1 MIDKRGVGIFG
12 ALVAASLVLSA
23 CSGDGGDEPADPTG
37 SAAPEQVSG
46 TLDFLTNKGAW
57 EPDFEG
63 LNGLSTE
70 QVSVDL
76 DVTGYSDQ
84 PQYEAFIRQSFRTD
98 EAPGLFTW
106 QTGPTLAELVE
117 DGLIA
122 ETTDIWTEAI
132 ENGWVSAD
140 LADYYTFDG
149 KQYCVPMNIAYWV
162 MYYNIPIFEEHGI
175 EVPTTWDELMQAAAD
190 LKAAGEVPFYQTST
204 LFTFV
209 WFETLVA
216 GTDPELYAG
225 LETGEVS
232 YTDPR
237 IVDIMNDWLEQSE
250 AGWFSDA
257 GSTTDPAAMLNNGE
271 IAMINFG
278 TFFSGSLKGVGM
290 EPGTDYGTFIIPA
303 VNGDLDRIPVPVE
316 TGPMCTAESS
326 AQKDLGLAYARWWM
340 SPDAQTAWNDA
351 RGDVPFNPQAEVS
364 DTGLAELGEQIAGD
378 DYQLVT
384 RYFEAA
390 PAPVLNVALEQLGA
404 FIANPGDPVPYLQRI
419 QDAADAYWAEQ
430 D

>member
-1 MIDKRGVGIFG
+1 MRTRRLGLIGGF
-12 ALVAASLVLSA
+12 LAAGLVLA
-23 CSGDGGDEPADPTG
+23 GCTGGGGGGDQETT
-37 SAAPEQVSG
+37 G

-63 LNGLSTE
+63 LNPLSTDE
-70 QVSVDL
+70 VEIDL

-98 EAPGLFTW
+98 ESPGLFTW
-106 QTGPTLAELVE
+106 QTGPTLKELVD

-132 ENGWVSAD
+132 DNGWVSED
-140 LADYYTFDG
+140 LAEYYTFDG
-149 KQYCVPMNIAYWV
+149 KQYCVPLNIAYWV

-175 EVPTTWDELMQAAAD
+175 EVPETWDDLMQAAAD
-190 LKAAGEVPFYQTST
+190 LKAAGVTPFYTTST

-216 GTDPELYAG
+216 GTDPDLYRG

-232 YTDPR
+232 YTDPE
-237 IVDIMNDWLEQSE
+237 IVEIMNTWKEQQD
-250 AGWFSDA
+250 AGWFTDP

-271 IAMINFG
+271 MAMINFG

-290 EPGTDYGTFIIPA
+290 EPDVDYGTFIIPA
-303 VNGDLDRIPVPVE
+303 VDGSLERTPVPVE
-316 TGPMCTAESS
+316 TGPLCTAESS
-326 AQKDLGLAYARWWM
+326 PQRDMGLAYARWWM
-340 SPDAQTAWNDA
+340 SPSAQGAWNTA

-364 DTGLAELGEQIAGD
+364 DTGLAALGEQIAGPE
-378 DYQLVT
+378 YELVT

-390 PAPVLNVALEQLGA
+390 PGDVLTVALEELGA
-404 FIANPGDPVPYLQRI
+404 FIANNDDPLPHLERI
-419 QDAADAYWAEQ
+419 QAIADEYWADQE
-430 D
+430 

>member
-1 MIDKRGVGIFG
+1 MRTRRLGLIGGF
-12 ALVAASLVLSA
+12 LAAGLVLA
-23 CSGDGGDEPADPTG
+23 GCTGGGGGGDQETT
-37 SAAPEQVSG
+37 G

-63 LNGLSTE
+63 LNPLSTDE
-70 QVSVDL
+70 IEIDL

-98 EAPGLFTW
+98 ESPGLFTW
-106 QTGPTLAELVE
+106 QTGPTLKELVD

-132 ENGWVSAD
+132 ENGWVSED
-140 LADYYTFDG
+140 LAEYYTFDG
-149 KQYCVPMNIAYWV
+149 KQYCVPLNIAYWV

-175 EVPTTWDELMQAAAD
+175 EVPETWDDLMEAAAD
-190 LKAAGEVPFYQTST
+190 LKAAGVTPFYATST

-216 GTDPELYAG
+216 GTDPELYRG

-232 YTDPR
+232 YTDPE
-237 IVDIMNDWLEQSE
+237 IVEIMNSWKEQQDN
-250 AGWFSDA
+250 GWFTDP

-271 IAMINFG
+271 MAMINFG

-290 EPGTDYGTFIIPA
+290 EPDVDYGTFIIPA
-303 VNGDLDRIPVPVE
+303 VDDSLERTPVPVE
-316 TGPMCTAESS
+316 TGPLCTAESS
-326 AQKDLGLAYARWWM
+326 PQRDMGLAYARWWM
-340 SPDAQTAWNDA
+340 SPAAQGAWNTA

-364 DTGLAELGEQIAGD
+364 DTGLAALGEQIAGPE
-378 DYQLVT
+378 YELVT

-390 PAPVLNVALEQLGA
+390 PGEVLTVALEELGA
-404 FIANPGDPVPYLQRI
+404 FIANNDDPLPHLERI
-419 QDAADAYWAEQ
+419 QAIADEYWADQE
-430 D
+430 